1 MEPWNRNAS
10 PQASATFIE
19 EVLNQ
24 LAELAALKGYRALA
38 STLMMAA
45 LDAARAAAGPPDQVT
60 ERASDKPRDKSSG
73 H

>member
-45 LDAARAAAGPPDQVT
+45 LDAARAAAGPPDQAID
-60 ERASDKPRDKSSG
+60 RAPEKTRDKSSE

>member
-24 LAELAALKGYRALA
+24 LAELAALKGYKALA
-38 STLMMAA
+38 TTLMMAA
-45 LDAARAAAGPPDQVT
+45 LEAARASAGPPDRVP
-60 ERASDKPRDKSSG
+60 DKVQDRTTD

>member
-24 LAELAALKGYRALA
+24 LAELAALKGYRGLA

-45 LDAARAAAGPPDQVT
+45 LDAARAAAGPPDQAPDRT
-60 ERASDKPRDKSSG
+60 PDKTRDQTSD